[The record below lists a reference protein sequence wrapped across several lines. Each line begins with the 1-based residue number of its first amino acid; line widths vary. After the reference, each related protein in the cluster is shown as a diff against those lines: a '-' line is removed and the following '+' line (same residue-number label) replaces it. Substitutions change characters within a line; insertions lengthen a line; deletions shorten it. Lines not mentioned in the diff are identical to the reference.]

1 MDIYGGTIVGCQY
14 CWRVGLLTNNI
25 ILAWKTAVMQQSTA
39 HLATTQ
45 DPIADIENAVEPI
58 AEEANGAYG

>member
-1 MDIYGGTIVGCQY
+1 
-14 CWRVGLLTNNI
+14 
-25 ILAWKTAVMQQSTA
+25 MQQSTA

-45 DPIADIENAVEPI
+45 HPTTDIENAVEPT